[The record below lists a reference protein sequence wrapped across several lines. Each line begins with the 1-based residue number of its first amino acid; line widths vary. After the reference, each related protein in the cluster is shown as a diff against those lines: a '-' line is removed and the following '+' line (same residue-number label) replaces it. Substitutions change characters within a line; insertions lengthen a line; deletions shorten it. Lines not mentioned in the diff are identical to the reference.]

1 MADRASRTTPPEEL
15 EERRLEGQVTMR
27 LLKRRTVLLTGE
39 INRRSSQR
47 LIAELLL
54 LSEEDPK
61 EPIKLFINSQGGD
74 ADAGFAIFDVI
85 RFIEAPVKAVCAG
98 LAASAAVIV
107 LLACPKERRLSLPN
121 ARFLIHQ
128 PSTGI
133 RGSAADIQIEA
144 SEILKLREKGDR
156 LISDETGQPLE
167 KVKKDTHRNYWMS
180 APEARDYGLIG
191 RIIMRSGEIESAP
204 QDTHGATSSAPEAGA

>member
-1 MADRASRTTPPEEL
+1 MTNRLARTPPEDA
-15 EERRLEGQVTMR
+15 EEKRLESQISLR
-27 LLKRRTVLLTGE
+27 LLKQRTLLLTGE
-39 INRRSSQR
+39 INRRTSQR
-47 LIAELLL
+47 IIAELLL

-61 EPIKLFINSQGGD
+61 APIKLFINSPGGD

-98 LAASAAVIV
+98 LTASAAVIV

-144 SEILKLREKGDR
+144 SEILKLREKGDK
-156 LISDETGQPLE
+156 LIADETGQPLE

-180 APEARDYGLIG
+180 ASEAQEYGLIG
-191 RIIMRSGEIESAP
+191 QVILRSGEI
-204 QDTHGATSSAPEAGA
+204 

>member
-1 MADRASRTTPPEEL
+1 MADRVSRNAPSDESEEK
-15 EERRLEGQVTMR
+15 RLEGQVSVR
-27 LLKRRTVLLTGE
+27 LLRQRTLLLTGE

-47 LIAELLL
+47 LVAELLL
-54 LSEEDPK
+54 LAAEGPK
-61 EPIKLFINSQGGD
+61 EPINLFINSPGGD

-85 RFIEAPVKAVCAG
+85 RFIEPPVKAVCAG
-98 LAASAAVIV
+98 LTASAAVIV

-144 SEILKLREKGDR
+144 SEILKLRENGDK
-156 LISDETGQPLE
+156 LISDETGQSIE
-167 KVKKDTHRNYWMS
+167 RVKKDTHRNYWMS
-180 APEARDYGLIG
+180 ASEAKEYGLV
-191 RIIMRSGEIESAP
+191 GEVIS
-204 QDTHGATSSAPEAGA
+204 TSREI